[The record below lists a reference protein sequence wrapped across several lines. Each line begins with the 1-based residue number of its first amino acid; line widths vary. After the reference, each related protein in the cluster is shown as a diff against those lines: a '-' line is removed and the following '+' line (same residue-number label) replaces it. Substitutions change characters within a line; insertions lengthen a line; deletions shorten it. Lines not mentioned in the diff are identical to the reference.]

1 MYYIFYFFLYFEKM
15 ERKRKQRKK
24 LSKSEMI
31 VQKLSSELKV
41 SAMNFT
47 RGDPREFAKYIYDEI
62 SLENDKEQCTQFSK
76 KVRSNR
82 PEVFWKGEKVFWKH
96 AEKFAKQLY
105 WNHIWYWCS
114 PVNSLHIFR
123 ISFYKDTSGWLLLKK
138 QYDTLAFKKVLLQT
152 HLDELSGLNL
162 QFVTPL

>member
-47 RGDPREFAKYIYDEI
+47 RDDPREFAKYIYDEI

-76 KVRSNR
+76 KVRGNR
-82 PEVFWKGEKVFWKH
+82 PEVF
-96 AEKFAKQLY
+96 
-105 WNHIWYWCS
+105 
-114 PVNSLHIFR
+114 
-123 ISFYKDTSGWLLLKK
+123 
-138 QYDTLAFKKVLLQT
+138 
-152 HLDELSGLNL
+152 
-162 QFVTPL
+162 